1 MEGRL
6 GPGEQKR
13 SLLICMMRVL
23 CVCLS
28 AMPGRIELWTL
39 LSFLSLSTS
48 GVPAEQHCGIYT

>member
-39 LSFLSLSTS
+39 LSFLSLSL
-48 GVPAEQHCGIYT
+48 Y